1 MMGKIG
7 YAGEGPSVPR
17 WFVRELKLI
26 DSEFEVF
33 WDREAGRL
41 LIVRPAPK
49 PTFSK
54 GFISEYLLEC
64 NGEYRPPTEMVLTAI
79 RRLLHEKKPG
89 YSFEDHLKELEQ
101 EREERWRRARA
112 KKVEGKAHFRKAIM
126 RRVSSKT
133 FT

>member
-1 MMGKIG
+1 MGKIG

-26 DSEFEVF
+26 DPEFELF
-33 WDREAGRL
+33 WDKEAGRFL
-41 LIVRPAPK
+41 VVRPAPR

-54 GFISEYLLEC
+54 GFVCEYLLEC
-64 NGEYRPPTEMVLTAI
+64 KGEYRPPTAMVLTAI
-79 RRLLHEKKPG
+79 KRLLYEQKPG

-101 EREERWRRARA
+101 EREERWWRAR
-112 KKVEGKAHFRKAIM
+112 KKKADGKAHFRKHIM